1 LKIVIIYDILDE
13 INKEKLIEFIVSL
26 QQKDGSFSGDKWG
39 KISKTLYLKHNFI
52 IFYI

>member
-1 LKIVIIYDILDE
+1 LNE

-39 KISKTLYLKHNFI
+39 NFFKNLFEQ
-52 IFYI
+52 IF

>member
-1 LKIVIIYDILDE
+1 LNE

-39 KISKTLYLKHNFI
+39 NFLKNLLKQIFLKILVLFQVK
-52 IFYI
+52 